1 MITRL
6 WIALIAAA
14 VIVGGLSTQATVTV
28 LPLFEPDDPVRLSGG
43 AFDSEDPSHPA
54 ITVTLENTTSLALST
69 SRVWLSVSRFF
80 TPAEVRR
87 NGDRIVSSC
96 GIMARANNDEAAQV
110 IPPGTKVQ
118 VKLGLGQTCVLD
130 PQHEHFFV
138 FVERIT
144 AGQRFADA
152 TWKRD
157 PADFGRLLQAAMPHA
172 R

>member
-1 MITRL
+1 MTVSAWTRTA
-6 WIALIAAA
+6 I
-14 VIVGGLSTQATVTV
+14 ATVALSAASAWTQVAV
-28 LPLFEPDDPVRLSGG
+28 LPLVDADDPVRLSDA
-43 AFDSEDPSHPA
+43 AFDNADPSRPA
-54 ITVTLENTTSLALST
+54 ITVTLANTTPLALST
-69 SRVWLSVSRFF
+69 SQIWLSVSRFF

-110 IPPGTKVQ
+110 IPPGARVQ
-118 VKLGLGQTCVLD
+118 VKLGLRQTCVLD
-130 PQHEHFFV
+130 PRHEHFFV

-144 AGQRFADA
+144 ADQRFQDA